1 MTYTQT
7 QELFEAMDNVEMYA
21 RLWQQEMTKEEP
33 DCDEALRYKKVIREQ
48 RERIF
53 KIARDGGPRL
63 ID

>member
-1 MTYTQT
+1 MTYTQI
-7 QELFEAMDNVEMYA
+7 QELFEAMDNLEMYA
-21 RLWQQEMTKEEP
+21 RLWQQET
-33 DCDEALRYKKVIREQ
+33 DCDEKLRCKKGIQEQ

>member
-7 QELFEAMDNVEMYA
+7 QELFEAMDSLEKYS
-21 RLWQQEMTKEEP
+21 RLWQHEMCQEET
-33 DCDEALRYKKVIREQ
+33 DYDETLRCEKKIQVQ